1 MGYEHLVNTLKAIA
15 ITAPAA
21 RAFELTVEVALG
33 QGKDT
38 ATVGRLEDHFRDRP
52 AMKACASHRQ
62 AAPAMRRCFD
72 DRYMG
77 PELDLDEVVKYPRG
91 SLGYTYAK
99 VMQHLGYKPH
109 FYADR
114 PSITEDTDYATMRVR
129 KTHDFHHIVTGFSM
143 IGPGELGVIAI
154 TALQYGY
161 PAFMTLDLGAIA
173 LSMMR
178 VEGWGQHAGWVR
190 IGWDM
195 ADRIKPLMG
204 VRWEDGLDKPVD
216 VWVKGG
222 QSERRRWGGGGK
234 TRSTSRWTSGSRSST
249 SSPSDTGRTAGT
261 RR

>member
-21 RAFELTVEVALG
+21 RASEMTVEFALG

-52 AMKACASHRQ
+52 PMKACVERMKAD
-62 AAPAMRRCFD
+62 PAMRKCFD

-77 PELDLDEVVKYPRG
+77 PELDLEELVKYPRG

-99 VMQHLGYKPH
+99 VMKRLGYAPH
-109 FYADR
+109 FYVDR
-114 PSITEDTDYATMRVR
+114 PSLDEDTDYATMRVR

-161 PAFMTLDLGAIA
+161 PAFMTIDLGAIA

-178 VEGWGQHAGWVR
+178 VEGWGDHVRYVRTGWE
-190 IGWDM
+190 M
-195 ADRIKPLMG
+195 ADRIKPLMS
-204 VRWEDGLDKPVD
+204 VRWEEGLDKPVD
-216 VWVKGG
+216 VWRKELNIEPIRHG
-222 QSERRRWGGGGK
+222 QNSWYEVL
-234 TRSTSRWTSGSRSST
+234 
-249 SSPSDTGRTAGT
+249 AGLEL
-261 RR
+261 

>member
-1 MGYEHLVNTLKAIA
+1 MGYQHLVNTLKAIA
-15 ITAPAA
+15 MTAPAA
-21 RAFELTVEVALG
+21 RAFELTVEFALG

-52 AMKACASHRQ
+52 TMKACVERMKAE
-62 AAPAMRRCFD
+62 PATRKCFD

-77 PELDLDEVVKYPRG
+77 PELDLGELVKYPRG

-99 VMQHLGYKPH
+99 VMKHLGYTPH
-109 FYADR
+109 FYGDR
-114 PSITEDTDYATMRVR
+114 PSIDEDTDYATMRVR

-178 VEGWGQHAGWVR
+178 VEGWGDHVRYVRTGWE
-190 IGWDM
+190 M

-204 VRWEDGLDKPVD
+204 VRWEEGLDKPVD
-216 VWVKGG
+216 VWRKELNIEPIRHG
-222 QSERRRWGGGGK
+222 QHSWYEVL
-234 TRSTSRWTSGSRSST
+234 
-249 SSPSDTGRTAGT
+249 TGLEL
-261 RR
+261 

>member
-1 MGYEHLVNTLKAIA
+1 MGYQHLKDTLKAIA

-21 RAFELTVEVALG
+21 RAFELTVEFALG
-33 QGKDT
+33 EGKDT

-52 AMKACASHRQ
+52 AMKACVERMKADPR
-62 AAPAMRRCFD
+62 MRKCFD

-77 PELDLDEVVKYPRG
+77 PELDLDELVKYPRG
-91 SLGYTYAK
+91 SLGYTYARVLK
-99 VMQHLGYKPH
+99 HLGYAAH
-109 FYADR
+109 FYGDR
-114 PSITEDTDYATMRVR
+114 PSLVEDTDYATMRVR

-178 VEGWGQHAGWVR
+178 VEGWGQAVADVRAGWEMV
-190 IGWDM
+190 
-195 ADRIKPLMG
+195 DRIKPLMG

-216 VWVKGG
+216 VW
-222 QSERRRWGGGGK
+222 RRELEIEPIRH
-234 TRSTSRWTSGSRSST
+234 
-249 SSPSDTGRTAGT
+249 GRNSWYEVLADLEL
-261 RR
+261 

>member
-21 RAFELTVEVALG
+21 RAFELTVEFALG

-52 AMKACASHRQ
+52 AMHACIERMKAD
-62 AAPAMRRCFD
+62 PAMRRCFD

-77 PELDLDEVVKYPRG
+77 PELDLDELVKYPRG

-99 VMQHLGYKPH
+99 VMKHLGYAPH
-109 FYADR
+109 FYGDR
-114 PSITEDTDYATMRVR
+114 PSLVEDTDYATMRVR
-129 KTHDFHHIVTGFSM
+129 KTHDFHHIVTGISM

-161 PAFMTLDLGAIA
+161 PTFMTLDLGAMA

-178 VEGWGQHAGWVR
+178 VEGWGQHVR
-190 IGWDM
+190 YVRAGWDM

-204 VRWEDGLDKPVD
+204 VRWEEGLDKPVD
-216 VWVKGG
+216 VWRKELDIEPIRHG
-222 QSERRRWGGGGK
+222 QNSWYEVL
-234 TRSTSRWTSGSRSST
+234 
-249 SSPSDTGRTAGT
+249 AGLEL
-261 RR
+261 

>member
-15 ITAPAA
+15 VTAPAA
-21 RAFELTVEVALG
+21 RAFELTVEFALT
-33 QGKDT
+33 QGRDT

-52 AMKACASHRQ
+52 AMKNCVERMKAD
-62 AAPAMRRCFD
+62 PATRKCLE

-77 PELDLDEVVKYPRG
+77 PEMNLDELVTYPRG

-99 VMQHLGYKPH
+99 VMKHLGYAAH
-109 FYADR
+109 FYGDR
-114 PSITEDTDYATMRVR
+114 PSLEEETDWATMRVR

-178 VEGWGQHAGWVR
+178 VEGWGDQVRWVR
-190 IGWDM
+190 TGWEM
-195 ADRIKPLMG
+195 AEKISPLMG
-204 VRWEDGLDKPVD
+204 VRWEEGLDKPVD
-216 VWVKGG
+216 VWREELNIEPVRHGQNSWYEVLKGL
-222 QSERRRWGGGGK
+222 EL
-234 TRSTSRWTSGSRSST
+234 
-249 SSPSDTGRTAGT
+249 
-261 RR
+261 

>member
-1 MGYEHLVNTLKAIA
+1 MGYEHLVHTLKAIA

-21 RAFELTVEVALG
+21 RAFELTVEFALG

-52 AMKACASHRQ
+52 PMKAGVERMKAD
-62 AAPAMRRCFD
+62 PAMRRCFD
-72 DRYMG
+72 DSYMG
-77 PELDLDEVVKYPRG
+77 PELDLDELVTYPRG

-99 VMQHLGYKPH
+99 VMKHLGYTPH
-109 FYADR
+109 FYGDR
-114 PSITEDTDYATMRVR
+114 PSITEDTDFATMRVR

-178 VEGWGQHAGWVR
+178 VEGWGQHVR
-190 IGWDM
+190 YVRAGWDM

-204 VRWEDGLDKPVD
+204 VRWEEGLDKPVD
-216 VWVKGG
+216 VWRKELDIEPIRHG
-222 QSERRRWGGGGK
+222 QNSWYEVL
-234 TRSTSRWTSGSRSST
+234 
-249 SSPSDTGRTAGT
+249 AGLGL
-261 RR
+261 

>member
-1 MGYEHLVNTLKAIA
+1 MSYEHLANTLKAIA

-21 RAFELTVEVALG
+21 RAFELTVEFALG

-52 AMKACASHRQ
+52 AMKACVER
-62 AAPAMRRCFD
+62 MRADPLVRKCFD

-77 PELDLDEVVKYPRG
+77 PELDLDELVKYPRG
-91 SLGYTYAK
+91 SLGYTFAK
-99 VMQHLGYKPH
+99 VMKHLGYEPH
-109 FYADR
+109 FYGDR
-114 PSITEDTDYATMRVR
+114 PSLVEDTDYATMRVR

-178 VEGWGQHAGWVR
+178 VEGWGNHVRWVR
-190 IGWDM
+190 AGWDM
-195 ADRIKPLMG
+195 AERIKPLMG
-204 VRWEDGLDKPVD
+204 VRWEEGLDKPVD
-216 VWVKGG
+216 VWRKELGVEPIQHG
-222 QSERRRWGGGGK
+222 QNSWYEVL
-234 TRSTSRWTSGSRSST
+234 
-249 SSPSDTGRTAGT
+249 AGLEL
-261 RR
+261 